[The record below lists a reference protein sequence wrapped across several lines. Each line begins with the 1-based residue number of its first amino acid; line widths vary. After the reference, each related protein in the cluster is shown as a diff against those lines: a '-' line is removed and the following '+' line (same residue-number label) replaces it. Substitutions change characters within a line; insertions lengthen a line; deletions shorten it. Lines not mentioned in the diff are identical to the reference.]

1 MESKWIKLYMKTEK
15 LSAENKWQQTQFNE
29 KMGKYG
35 KSKLKNIV
43 KYNILI
49 ILIQID
55 IYIEDKCHDY
65 LGTWA
70 K

>member
-35 KSKLKNIV
+35 KIKLKNIV
-43 KYNILI
+43 KYNLLGLLVFHVTILW
-49 ILIQID
+49 LTD
-55 IYIEDKCHDY
+55 
-65 LGTWA
+65 LR
-70 K
+70 